1 MRRLLTGLVAVLM
14 IGFALPARA
23 DRGAFSLEGGGI
35 VSAARVPPGM
45 GTGESV
51 FGTMGGAT
59 LGVRYALDNNLELTA
74 SGVWTN
80 PVPFHNN
87 DTTVVTSSSPFTGQL
102 YSEVNRVG
110 AAVGADWVTGLVF
123 RFHAGVEAG
132 WSRIA
137 FTNLNLVDAGVAL
150 GSRNVDGIVLAPR
163 IALQWMAT
171 DNLSFAV
178 SPRVEFMLG
187 EPQMTA
193 FSTSITASYS
203 WYGWFRR

>member
-1 MRRLLTGLVAVLM
+1 MRRLLTGLSALLAF
-14 IGFALPARA
+14 GFALPARA
-23 DRGAFSLEGGGI
+23 DRGGFTLEGGGI

-59 LGVRYALDNNLELTA
+59 LGVRYALDNNIEVTV

-102 YSEVNRVG
+102 YSEVNRIG

-123 RFHAGVEAG
+123 RFHAGAELG

-150 GSRNVDGIVLAPR
+150 GSRNVDGIVVAPR
-163 IALQWMAT
+163 VGLEWMAS
-171 DNLSFAV
+171 DYLSFAV
-178 SPRVEFMLG
+178 TPRVEVMLG
-187 EPQMTA
+187 EPQMTV
-193 FSTSITASYS
+193 FTTSITASYS
-203 WYGWFRR
+203 WYGWFR